1 MKPLAIIPAR
11 GGSKR
16 IPRKNIKLFLGKP
29 IIAYS
34 IEAAIKS
41 DLFGMVMVSTDD
53 QEIADIAKSF
63 GATVPFFRSKENADD
78 FASTVD
84 VLKEVLATYKKNEKS
99 FECACCIY
107 PTAPFITAALLK
119 ESYDRLIKENLDS
132 VFPALQYSYPIQR
145 ALKLNGNNK
154 MEMFHPE
161 YLNTRSQDLE
171 LAFHDSGQF
180 YWFKTLALETKGKL
194 WTNNTGIVIVPEME
208 CQDIDTM
215 EDWMIAEYKWK
226 LLNAKIEH
234 NE

>member
-41 DLFGMVMVSTDD
+41 DLFGNVMVSTDD

-63 GATVPFFRSKENADD
+63 GASVPFLRSKENAND

-84 VLKEVLATYKKNEKS
+84 VLKEVLTNYKKDEKS

-107 PTAPFITAALLK
+107 PTAPFITATLLK
-119 ESYDRLIKENLDS
+119 ESYDKLIKENLDS

-145 ALKLNGNNK
+145 ALKLNRNNK
-154 MEMFHPE
+154 MEMFYPE
-161 YLNTRSQDLE
+161 YLNTRSQDIE
-171 LAFHDSGQF
+171 PAFHDSGQF
-180 YWFKTLALETKGKL
+180 YWFKTLALEAKGKL